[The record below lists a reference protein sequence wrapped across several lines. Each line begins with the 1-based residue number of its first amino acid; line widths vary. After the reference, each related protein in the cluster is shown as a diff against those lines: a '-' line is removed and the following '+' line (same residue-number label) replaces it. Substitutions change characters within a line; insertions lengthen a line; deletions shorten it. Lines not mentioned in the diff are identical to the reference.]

1 MMGWFM
7 KLLKSFISFTF
18 PLIIMLF
25 IYSVYLLVNKIVE
38 DYQRGIINDYS
49 IVIITSTPF
58 VSVDEVAGRF
68 LAFYEERCKRGV
80 PAERAGTGI
89 LDVMTSPPDRRRS
102 MIKRIL
108 YQSPL
113 AALGK
118 SGLLNVTGGHIIVA
132 SQVPPVLK
140 SASYTAMLRTRLGTA
155 IAAYF
160 RGLGG

>member
-58 VSVDEVAGRF
+58 VPIDEVAGMSV
-68 LAFYEERCKRGV
+68 KN
-80 PAERAGTGI
+80 I
-89 LDVMTSPPDRRRS
+89 
-102 MIKRIL
+102 
-108 YQSPL
+108 
-113 AALGK
+113 
-118 SGLLNVTGGHIIVA
+118 
-132 SQVPPVLK
+132 
-140 SASYTAMLRTRLGTA
+140 
-155 IAAYF
+155 
-160 RGLGG
+160 